1 VSTRAGIVL
10 AGGYARRFGDGD
22 KTLAELDGKPLL
34 AHAVAALRPVVD
46 SVVVS
51 CREEQRPAFE
61 AVVDGVRLCPDPT
74 PDQGPL
80 AGLAAALSAVDAD
93 ATALA
98 AADMPRV
105 PTGLYESL
113 FLELGPAEAVV
124 VRDEGYLQPAPGA
137 YRTDPLRAAVESAR
151 ERGEKRLR
159 TVFEAL
165 TVEPIDGDGVRARW
179 GEDVLV
185 DVNTTETLAALEE

>member
-1 VSTRAGIVL
+1 MSTRAGIVL
-10 AGGYARRFGDGD
+10 AGGYARRFEDGD

-34 AHAVAALRPVVD
+34 AHAVASLRPAVD
-46 SVVVS
+46 TVVVS
-51 CREEQRPAFE
+51 CREEQRLSFE
-61 AVVDGVRLCPDPT
+61 AVVDGVRFCPDPT

-80 AGLAAALSAVDAD
+80 AGLAATLSDVDAD

-105 PTGLYESL
+105 PPGLYRSFFET
-113 FLELGPAEAVV
+113 LGAADAVV
-124 VRDEGYLQPAPGA
+124 VRDQGYRQPTPGV
-137 YRTDPLRAAVESAR
+137 YRTEPLRAAVEGAR

-159 TVFEAL
+159 AIHETLA
-165 TVEPIDGDGVRARW
+165 VESVDGEEVRARW

-185 DVNTTETLAALEE
+185 DVNTTEALAALEE